1 MTENVTFRVPTCC
14 GDILVGFET
23 WTQKKCSV
31 PLSVVHPLCRCMA
44 RRSAGTRQGTGVL
57 LILM

>member
-23 WTQKKCSV
+23 WT
-31 PLSVVHPLCRCMA
+31 
-44 RRSAGTRQGTGVL
+44 
-57 LILM
+57 